1 MIVIGAKGFAKELLE
16 ILYEN
21 GVHEI
26 CFFDDVTKVV
36 PKTLYGKY
44 PVITDIEELAE
55 VLKLSPNFIIGV
67 GGTVIREKVAQKIIS
82 VGGRLQSLVS
92 NKASVGHF
100 GTTYSDGTVIL
111 NGAIITN
118 DVTIGEGC
126 IINKSSI
133 LSHDVTIGNYC
144 EVSPG
149 ARLLG
154 RVIIDDYT
162 SVGTNAVIL
171 PSVKI
176 GRNCV
181 IGAGAVVT
189 KDVPD
194 NQTVVGIPA
203 KAINSKC

>member
-16 ILYEN
+16 TLYEN
-21 GVHEI
+21 GVDEI
-26 CFFDDVTKVV
+26 CFFDDVTKEV

-44 PVITDIEELAE
+44 PVITGIDKLAE

-92 NKASVGHF
+92 KKASVGHF
-100 GTTYSDGTVIL
+100 DTTYGDGTVIL

-126 IINKSSI
+126 IINKASI
-133 LSHDVTIGNYC
+133 LSHDVILGNYC

-154 RVIIDDYT
+154 RVVVDAYT
-162 SVGTNAVIL
+162 SIGTNAVVL
-171 PSVKI
+171 PDVKI
-176 GRNCV
+176 GKNCV